1 MKNLKLLL
9 FTVILLA
16 ACSTK
21 NQLIYLK
28 DSNKYEKFSK
38 IDHKLQSSII
48 MPGDILKIDVQ
59 TVVPEAAI
67 AYNKISSNNFSNN
80 NLDQLK
86 LDGYRVDDFSMIN
99 FPVLGKIS
107 VDGLSENDIEA
118 KITSLLLDG
127 NHLTNPTVKVSRLNS
142 KFTILGEVKNPG
154 TFSYIDNN
162 LNIFQALGYA
172 GDLTIDAKRKDIK
185 LIREENGLR
194 QIYNIKLTKAEL
206 LNKSF
211 YYVKNNDVIIVNPSY
226 SKVKSAGFIGSP
238 SSIAS
243 IASLLLNMT
252 LLITNN

>member
-38 IDHKLQSSII
+38 IDHTLQSSII

-238 SSIAS
+238 SSVAS
-243 IASLLLNMT
+243 IASLLLSIT